1 MIVVEA
7 ASAAATRRLGRT
19 LASLAHR
26 GDIILLCGPLGAGK
40 TVMAAGIAEGLGI
53 AEEAASP
60 SFILVRTYRGGYMPL
75 VHADVYRIGSSGEF
89 EDLELVESAR
99 DGLLMI
105 EWGDA
110 VAGWL
115 PDIYLTVVLEG
126 AGDEV
131 RTVRFEGRG
140 PWLDRPLDDLAAA
153 APQGGAKC

>member
-1 MIVVEA
+1 MITAEA
-7 ASAAATRRLGRT
+7 ASAAETRRLGRA

-26 GDIILLCGPLGAGK
+26 GDIILLCGSLGAGK
-40 TVMAAGIAEGLGI
+40 SVMAAGIAEGLGV
-53 AEEAASP
+53 AEGAASP
-60 SFILVRTYRGGYMPL
+60 SFVLVRTYRGGYMPL
-75 VHADVYRIGSSGEF
+75 VHADVYRVGSSGEF

-131 RTVRFEGRG
+131 RTIRFEGRG
-140 PWLDRPLDDLAAA
+140 PWLDRRLESLA
-153 APQGGAKC
+153 GGAPEGRAPC